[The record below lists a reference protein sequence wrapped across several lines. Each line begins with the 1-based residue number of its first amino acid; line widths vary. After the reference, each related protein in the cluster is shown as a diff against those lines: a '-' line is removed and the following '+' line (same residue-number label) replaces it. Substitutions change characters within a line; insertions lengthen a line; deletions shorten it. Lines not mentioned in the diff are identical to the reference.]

1 MSCEVCK
8 TQEPSEC
15 LCVYEGA
22 SYGEEMPRE
31 C

>member
-8 TQEPSEC
+8 AQVLSEW

-22 SYGEEMPRE
+22 SYGEEMPQE